1 MTLRR
6 PDVPSQGS
14 CHSEGGRQGVPAPLA
29 PSPKRA
35 SLRVPVGAALERRR
49 RQLEPGARSP
59 ARLLRPR
66 ALTREPLT
74 GSASVAPPAPSS
86 PSSSRAACSCPGAAS
101 RQGPGAEGKTP
112 RKNVKTLQLSSDCS
126 CLPLDPSGRVQ
137 GRPPA
142 PGNFKSQSQG
152 QWKEKNNKINKRR
165 RRKNPLSS
173 PGNESPDRTRE
184 CVQSPAL
191 CVESVDRFWVCR
203 QAPEG
208 FCKRRASPPLPLTA
222 RGLQSED
229 PKGSWREGQTPCRAV
244 SMALTGARGQSSAS
258 FPKCSMQCYVKN
270 KWIKLEVKTS

>member
-74 GSASVAPPAPSS
+74 GSASVALPAPSS

-112 RKNVKTLQLSSDCS
+112 R
-126 CLPLDPSGRVQ
+126 
-137 GRPPA
+137 
-142 PGNFKSQSQG
+142 
-152 QWKEKNNKINKRR
+152 
-165 RRKNPLSS
+165 
-173 PGNESPDRTRE
+173 
-184 CVQSPAL
+184 
-191 CVESVDRFWVCR
+191 
-203 QAPEG
+203 
-208 FCKRRASPPLPLTA
+208 
-222 RGLQSED
+222 
-229 PKGSWREGQTPCRAV
+229 
-244 SMALTGARGQSSAS
+244 
-258 FPKCSMQCYVKN
+258 
-270 KWIKLEVKTS
+270 

>member
-112 RKNVKTLQLSSDCS
+112 R
-126 CLPLDPSGRVQ
+126 
-137 GRPPA
+137 
-142 PGNFKSQSQG
+142 FKSQSQG

>member
-1 MTLRR
+1 MTMVDPELFLSDLIAFSPPWPEGQCFFHKAGSPAQTVHSPPLSGGTMTLRR

-29 PSPKRA
+29 PSQKRA

-112 RKNVKTLQLSSDCS
+112 R
-126 CLPLDPSGRVQ
+126 
-137 GRPPA
+137 
-142 PGNFKSQSQG
+142 
-152 QWKEKNNKINKRR
+152 
-165 RRKNPLSS
+165 
-173 PGNESPDRTRE
+173 
-184 CVQSPAL
+184 
-191 CVESVDRFWVCR
+191 
-203 QAPEG
+203 
-208 FCKRRASPPLPLTA
+208 
-222 RGLQSED
+222 
-229 PKGSWREGQTPCRAV
+229 
-244 SMALTGARGQSSAS
+244 
-258 FPKCSMQCYVKN
+258 
-270 KWIKLEVKTS
+270 